1 MMVCAQRTWETKMEY
16 LLQQV
21 LNGVTI
27 GAVYA
32 SLGLALVLIY
42 RTTNIANFAQ
52 GEMATF
58 SAFMT
63 WQLTQWGIPI
73 VLAILI
79 VIAISAVIG
88 AVVYAILV
96 RPVQYKDEMTIIIVT
111 LGLFLAFNSTT
122 GAIWGYMQKTS
133 PSPFPATTWMLGDVR
148 VSAEL
153 VSFVLVLIAIS
164 FGLFM
169 LFQRTRLGNAL
180 RAAASNAQSA
190 QLVGIPYT
198 KMMILGWGMA
208 AGLGAISGALVSS
221 RLSLDPNMMADVI
234 IYGFASAVVG
244 GMSSYVGVVVGG
256 MIVGISQALT
266 IAFLPG
272 LGADLQIVVP
282 LVLIVAV
289 LIVKPEGLF
298 GKTVAQRV

>member
-1 MMVCAQRTWETKMEY
+1 MEY
-16 LLQQV
+16 LIQQV

-58 SAFMT
+58 SAFLT
-63 WQLTQWGIPI
+63 WQLTNWGIPI
-73 VLAILI
+73 VFSILI
-79 VIAISAVIG
+79 AIVISAVIG
-88 AVVYAILV
+88 ALVYGLLV

-111 LGLFLAFNSTT
+111 LGLYLAFNSTT

-153 VSFVLVLIAIS
+153 VSFVLVLMAIS
-164 FGLFM
+164 FGLFL
-169 LFQRTRLGNAL
+169 LFQKTKLGNAL

-272 LGADLQIVVP
+272 LGADLQIIVP

-298 GKTVAQRV
+298 GKTVAARV

>member
-1 MMVCAQRTWETKMEY
+1 MEY
-16 LLQQV
+16 LIQQI

-58 SAFMT
+58 SAFLT

-73 VLAILI
+73 VVSIVI
-79 VIAISAVIG
+79 VIAISAIVG
-88 AVVYAILV
+88 ALVYGLLV

-111 LGLFLAFNSTT
+111 LGLYLAFNSTT

-164 FGLFM
+164 FGLFL
-169 LFQRTRLGNAL
+169 LFQKTKLGNAL

-272 LGADLQIVVP
+272 LGADLQIIVP

-298 GKTVAQRV
+298 GKTVAARV